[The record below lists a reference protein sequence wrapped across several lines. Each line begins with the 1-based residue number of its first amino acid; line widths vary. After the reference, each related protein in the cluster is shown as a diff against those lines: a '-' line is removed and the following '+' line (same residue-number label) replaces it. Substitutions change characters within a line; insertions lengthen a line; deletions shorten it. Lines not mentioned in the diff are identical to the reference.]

1 MYLSELVERYNCDE
15 KCRSYMEDLRWP
27 SGPTCPSCQGKDIVR
42 LESRKSVLRCRSC
55 ERQFTA
61 TVGTIF
67 HDSHLPLTKWYLAI
81 LLMCEAKKG
90 ISAHQM
96 MRTLGMSYK
105 TAWYLCHRIREAM
118 TKANGGQPKLSGVV
132 EMDETYLGPRERG
145 GKRGRGAK
153 KETVIGIRERDGNL
167 RLFKAADVTA
177 ATLARYIKENVQTED
192 VDVIVTDD
200 YRPYMAAMRDASLT
214 LKHRTVTH
222 SKGEYVVGD
231 NFHTNTVE
239 SAFSLLKRGL
249 VGSWH
254 RVSLKHLQR
263 YLEEMSYRFGE
274 RDNPELFSLTLKNL
288 LTTDPLT
295 FKDLTS
301 NEAA

>member
-1 MYLSELVERYNCDE
+1 MYLSEIVERYNCDE
-15 KCRSYMEDLRWP
+15 KCRSYMEELRWP
-27 SGPTCPSCQGKDIVR
+27 KGPECPSCHGADIVR
-42 LESRKSVLRCRSC
+42 VGNRQSVLRCRTC
-55 ERQFTA
+55 QRQFTA

-96 MRTLGMSYK
+96 KRTLGMAYK

-118 TKANGGQPKLSGVV
+118 AKANEGQPKASGVV

-153 KETVIGIRERDGNL
+153 KQVVIGIRERSGAL
-167 RLFKAADVTA
+167 RLFKASDVTA
-177 ATLARYIKENVQTED
+177 DTLAKYIKENVQTDD
-192 VDVIVTDD
+192 VDVIITDD

-214 LKHRTVTH
+214 LRHRTVTH
-222 SKGEYVVGD
+222 SKGEYVVGA

-254 RVSLKHLQR
+254 RVSVKHLQR

-274 RDNPELFSLTLKNL
+274 RENPQLFSLTLKNL

-295 FKDLTS
+295 FKDLTR
-301 NEAA
+301 AA